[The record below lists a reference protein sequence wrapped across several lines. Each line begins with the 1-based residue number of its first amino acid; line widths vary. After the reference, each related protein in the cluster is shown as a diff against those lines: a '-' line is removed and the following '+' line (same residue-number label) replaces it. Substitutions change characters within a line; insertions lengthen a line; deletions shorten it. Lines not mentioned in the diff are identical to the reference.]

1 MTDVERQAILGL
13 CQQATLADGSA
24 SGAEQKAL
32 RKAAERLGITLPPGD
47 FSTTL
52 DLATI
57 TTPLRGSGLEA
68 TAFELAWGICAAD
81 GLPNR
86 AEQWF
91 LEALRGGL
99 AISSETAGEIRKR
112 VEALISPTLTAPP
125 TATNSPIPPVIPRT
139 GAVPVSPDLE
149 EMVQSTAIMAG
160 ALELLPHSLATLA
173 IVPLQMRLVY
183 RVGKAY
189 GYELDSGH
197 IREFL
202 AVAGVSMASQVVEGF
217 AERTARGL
225 FGSLLGGFVGHLA
238 SQATGS
244 GVAFASTYAVGELA
258 RQYYAAGRSFSAIQ
272 LQEAYDRLLERG
284 RSLQSGFGPRIRSQA
299 QSIDTS
305 TLVSLVRG

>member
-1 MTDVERQAILGL
+1 MTVVVRQAILGV

-24 SGAEQKAL
+24 SGAEQQAL
-32 RKAAERLGITLPPGD
+32 RKAADRLGMTLPPGD

-68 TAFELAWGICAAD
+68 TALELAWGICAAD
-81 GLPNR
+81 GPPNR

-99 AISSETAGEIRKR
+99 AVSSETADEIRKR
-112 VEALISPTLTAPP
+112 VEALISPPILDPHSS
-125 TATNSPIPPVIPRT
+125 TNPPIPPVIPGT
-139 GAVPVSPDLE
+139 GAGPVNPDLE
-149 EMVQSTAIMAG
+149 EMVQSTAITAG

-189 GYELDSGH
+189 GYELDGGH

-202 AVAGVSMASQVVEGF
+202 AVAGVSMASQVVEGI

-238 SQATGS
+238 SQAAGS

-258 RQYYAAGRSFSAIQ
+258 RQYYAAGRSFSAIE
-272 LQEAYDRLLERG
+272 LRTAYDRLLERG
-284 RSLQSGFGPRIRSQA
+284 RFLQSGLGPRIRSKA

-305 TLVSLVRG
+305 TLASLVRG